1 MLTGQPYAFVS
12 KVSKKTTYSKNIS
25 EFFFCFRY
33 FLFKNTKK
41 RLFTHIVGKKVVTL
55 HSCKEDF

>member
-25 EFFFCFRY
+25 DFFFF
-33 FLFKNTKK
+33 FFNFMFKNTKK
-41 RLFTHIVGKKVVTL
+41 RLFTHIVGKKVVPL
-55 HSCKEDF
+55 H

>member
-25 EFFFCFRY
+25 DFCFRN
-33 FLFKNTKK
+33 FILKKKKK
-41 RLFTHIVGKKVVTL
+41 RLFTHIVGKKVVPL
-55 HSCKEDF
+55 H